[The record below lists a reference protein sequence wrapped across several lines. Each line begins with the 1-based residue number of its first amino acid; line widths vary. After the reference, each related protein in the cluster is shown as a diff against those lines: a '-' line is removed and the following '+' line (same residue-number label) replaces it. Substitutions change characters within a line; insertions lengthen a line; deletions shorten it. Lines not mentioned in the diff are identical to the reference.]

1 MKTISLFGMQTVLI
15 NGAPINTF
23 KVRVSHSDF
32 NAQKLHPLLMLSD
45 ALRINHVST
54 HRNGKPQS
62 LIEITYTGMSWEK
75 DMVVFRTVG
84 KSLKE
89 IQINKLNE
97 RYAWTNDPASD
108 GFKIAW

>member
-1 MKTISLFGMQTVLI
+1 MKSINLFGMQTVLI
-15 NGAPINTF
+15 NGASINTF
-23 KVRVSHSDF
+23 KIRVSHSDF
-32 NAQKLHPLLMLSD
+32 NEQQLHPLLMLSD

-54 HRNGKPQS
+54 LRNGIPQS
-62 LIEITYTGMSWEK
+62 LIEISYTGMSWEK

-97 RYAWTNDPASD
+97 RYAWANDPASD